1 MEWLKLLSYQRI
13 GQEQRIKSSDIR
25 SEFEKDYDRLIF
37 SHPFRR
43 LQDKTQVF
51 PLPEDDF
58 VHTRLTHSLE
68 VSSVGRSLGKLAG
81 EQIISS
87 NKELAEAGYTKYD
100 FGTIVASAC
109 LAHDLGNPPFGHSG
123 EDAISEYFIKNIENS
138 RLKDNINQKEW
149 NDLCKFEGNA
159 QGFRI
164 LTKTYQQGLRLTAST
179 LAAFTKYPRESKIDS
194 IDKSRRSQK
203 KYGFFQSEKQI
214 FQELANTV
222 GINFLGDTVNSKP
235 TSGNSSNLIWCRHPL
250 AFLVEAADDICYHI
264 IDLEDGCR
272 LGLVPFSQAKELLA
286 TILGDQFDNQKFE
299 RTKDQNEKME
309 LLRALTI
316 NKLVYQ
322 AAEVFRQ
329 NEAGCLEGT
338 FDTALTDLLPSKE
351 ILKEIIRISVD
362 KIYNAKIVV
371 ETQAAGFEVI
381 GGLLEI
387 FCDAIIEKYH
397 FGNTL
402 SARNKNIMRMF
413 PAKFLPEDGAK
424 EYHCVLAAIDFISGM
439 TDSYAISL
447 YRKIKGMNLP
457 R

>member
-1 MEWLKLLSYQRI
+1 MEWLKLLSYHRI
-13 GQEQRIKSSDIR
+13 GQEKREIKTSDIR
-25 SEFEKDYDRLIF
+25 SEFERDYDRLIF

-123 EDAISEYFIKNIENS
+123 EDAISEYFIKNIKNPRLTHINS
-138 RLKDNINQKEW
+138 KEW
-149 NDLCKFEGNA
+149 SDLCKFEGNA

-179 LAAFTKYPRESKIDS
+179 LAAFTKYPRESKIEAV
-194 IDKSRRSQK
+194 DKNRRSQK

-214 FQELANTV
+214 FKELAETV
-222 GINFLGDTVNSKP
+222 GVNFLDKSESSKL
-235 TSGNSSNLIWCRHPL
+235 TTEDLIWCRHPL

-286 TILGDQFDNQKFE
+286 EILGDQFDSQKFE

-309 LLRALTI
+309 LLRALSI
-316 NKLVYQ
+316 NKLVHQ

-329 NEAGCLEGT
+329 NEKGCLEGS
-338 FDTALTDLLPSKE
+338 FDTALTDLLPSKD

-381 GGLLEI
+381 GGLLDI
-387 FCDAIIEKYH
+387 FCEAIIEKYH
-397 FGNTL
+397 FNHSL
-402 SARNKNIMRMF
+402 SARNRNLMRMF
-413 PAKFLPEDGAK
+413 PAKFIPREGAS
-424 EYHCVLAAIDFISGM
+424 EYECVLAVIDFISGM

>member
-13 GQEQRIKSSDIR
+13 GQVQKDIKSGDIR

-81 EQIISS
+81 EQIISA
-87 NKELAEAGYTKYD
+87 NKELSESGYTKYD

-123 EDAISEYFIKNIENS
+123 EDAISEFFIKNLESSKIKNS
-138 RLKDNINQKEW
+138 INPKEW
-149 NDLCKFEGNA
+149 SDLCNFEGNA

-179 LAAFTKYPRESKIDS
+179 LSAFTKYPRESKIDS
-194 IDKSRRSQK
+194 IDKTKRSQK

-214 FQELANTV
+214 FTELANEV
-222 GINFLGDTVNSKP
+222 GLNFSGSPLNSEGKAD
-235 TSGNSSNLIWCRHPL
+235 NLIWCRHPL

-272 LGLVPFSQAKELLA
+272 LGLVPFLQAKELLA
-286 TILGDQFDNQKFE
+286 EILGDRFDSQKFE
-299 RTKDQNEKME
+299 RTTDQNEKME
-309 LLRALTI
+309 LLRALSI
-316 NKLVYQ
+316 NTLVYQ
-322 AAEVFRQ
+322 TAEVFRQ
-329 NEAGCLEGT
+329 NEKGLLNGT

-362 KIYNAKIVV
+362 KIYNAKVVV

-381 GGLLEI
+381 GGLLDI
-387 FCDAIIEKYH
+387 FCEAIIEKYH
-397 FGNTL
+397 FKQSL
-402 SARNKNIMRMF
+402 SARNKNLMRMF
-413 PAKFLPEDGAK
+413 PIKFLPAEGAT
-424 EYHCVLAAIDFISGM
+424 EYDCILAVIDFVSGM